1 MLFKIARDKIFEQLM
16 RLEKGKYRHRISE
29 INKQHK
35 EALKF
40 EPLDAYEPLMAQLGQ
55 SHLQEMAASG
65 TQ

>member
-1 MLFKIARDKIFEQLM
+1 MLFKIARDRIFEQLM

-29 INKQHK
+29 LNK

-40 EPLDAYEPLMAQLGQ
+40 EPMNAYEPLMALLEQ
-55 SHLQEMAASG
+55 SHLQEMAALG